1 MSDENSNISKEEE
14 KNDSQKILN
23 KKRNPTFSLEDII
36 NIYCCTHK
44 IKDNEI
50 MEKIKTIHYE
60 KPSESIETNYDRDNG
75 DTFPL
80 SKHLKP
86 VHLKNGI
93 KLDEEKNEEKKEE
106 SEEQNK
112 DEILNCFVCGWEF
125 LKGMSFQEKNTH
137 INLCIEGKGE
147 QNKKELISTYAEIEN
162 LQKNNQE
169 GDNNNVNE
177 KQNNEVKE
185 VNENRKNEKQKEED
199 GDNNDGDESENKIKK
214 NKRYF
219 IDDNDDLML

>member
-1 MSDENSNISKEEE
+1 
-14 KNDSQKILN
+14 
-23 KKRNPTFSLEDII
+23 
-36 NIYCCTHK
+36 
-44 IKDNEI
+44 

-93 KLDEEKNEEKKEE
+93 KLDEEKKEEKKEE

-147 QNKKELISTYAEIEN
+147 QNKKELISTYAEIEIQETGHQAESAPRLHRAGDHSFL
-162 LQKNNQE
+162 LQRDLRFRVLPDEPLRVGRDRRQH
-169 GDNNNVNE
+169 
-177 KQNNEVKE
+177 QQPLR
-185 VNENRKNEKQKEED
+185 RKHRVPQRRR
-199 GDNNDGDESENKIKK
+199 GPHRAG
-214 NKRYF
+214 RHPQGGACH
-219 IDDNDDLML
+219 

>member
-147 QNKKELISTYAEIEN
+147 QNKKELISTYA
-162 LQKNNQE
+162 KA
-169 GDNNNVNE
+169 
-177 KQNNEVKE
+177 K
-185 VNENRKNEKQKEED
+185 
-199 GDNNDGDESENKIKK
+199 
-214 NKRYF
+214 
-219 IDDNDDLML
+219 